1 MTRVLAIALAAALS
15 AAAAAGAAPAHT
27 LTHYHWT
34 TVTFDDINQR
44 AAAAFMARNP
54 GVEVKLMLLPE
65 TSIPTVLRTA
75 RASGRPIDSFALS
88 NGESAE
94 FLAAGQAV
102 RIIPAAF
109 GKTSLADV
117 LGMWT
122 PGAFEACGG
131 TWEGQ
136 YYGVPFELSNYV
148 GWVNVRDMRDA
159 GLDPARDKP
168 RTWEQF
174 AAVARKLTK
183 VEAGRTARSGF
194 ACNSRV
200 GIYNFLV
207 LTAMMEQLGLDW
219 GTERGLVSSMDR
231 PDALARGLRTF
242 TDLVVSS
249 RVWDPSLADDDRVAF
264 AENRAAMF
272 LTGGSWFVGLLDT
285 VPAPP
290 VPLSDAEPFP
300 YPRFPDGKD
309 IGGVGYG
316 YCLFV
321 SSLSRDP
328 ELAFRFLDAMT
339 SQPNEFIRY
348 GYYQPRRR
356 LSDGSSAVNAELA
369 RKYVPFYDQVFRPEL
384 TRTAVWLASSR
395 GSQVIDLVWA
405 AITRVIYEKA
415 SVESSVTSLQG
426 GIRELFAVR

>member
-1 MTRVLAIALAAALS
+1 MARVLAIALAAALVS
-15 AAAAAGAAPAHT
+15 AAVVEAAPART
-27 LTHYHWT
+27 ITHYHWT
-34 TVTFDDINQR
+34 TVTFDELNRR

-54 GVEVKLMLLPE
+54 GVEVKLFLLPE

-94 FLAAGQAV
+94 FLAAGQMV
-102 RIIPAAF
+102 PIIPSAF
-109 GKTSLADV
+109 GKTGISDV
-117 LGMWT
+117 VDMWT

-131 TWEGQ
+131 AWNGQ
-136 YYGVPFELSNYV
+136 YFGVPFELSNYV
-148 GWVNVRDMRDA
+148 GWVNVADMREA

-174 AAVARKLTK
+174 VQVARKLTR
-183 VEAGRTARSGF
+183 VEAGRTVRSGF

-200 GIYNFLV
+200 GIFDFLV
-207 LTAMMEQLGLDW
+207 LTTMMEQLGLDW
-219 GTERGLVSSMDR
+219 GTERGLVSSMDH
-231 PDALARGLRTF
+231 PDVLARGLRTF
-242 TDLVVSS
+242 TDFVVSS
-249 RVWDPSLADDDRVAF
+249 RVWDPALADDDRVAF
-264 AENRAAMF
+264 AENHAAMF

-285 VPAPP
+285 TPAPP
-290 VPLSDAEPFP
+290 VRLADAEPFP

-321 SSLSRDP
+321 SRQSRDP
-328 ELAFRFLDAMT
+328 ELAFRFLDAMA

-348 GYYQPRRR
+348 RYYQPRRW
-356 LSDGSSAVNAELA
+356 LSDGSTAVDTELA
-369 RKYVPFYDQVFRPEL
+369 RKHVPFYDQVFRPEL
-384 TRTAVWLASSR
+384 ARTARWLTSPK

-405 AITRVIYEKA
+405 AISRVIYEKG
-415 SVESSVTSLQG
+415 SVESSVSTLQG
-426 GIRELFAVR
+426 GIRGLFAVR